1 MIMLN
6 LKTEKLTDL
15 KIYSLNIG
23 ALATS
28 MTDIDVALKILAT
41 AIAIGYTLHKWYIM
55 YGKNK

>member
-1 MIMLN
+1 MLN
-6 LKTEKLTDL
+6 LKKMDVTDI
-15 KIYSLNIG
+15 KIYALTVG

-41 AIAIGYTLHKWYIM
+41 IVAIGYTLHKWYIM